1 MQAVMLIYGD
11 INVVY
16 EDNDVATCG
25 NCVDGREGNDLS
37 QEDRGEAKLWEA
49 DLKVLEMML

>member
-1 MQAVMLIYGD
+1 MLIYGD